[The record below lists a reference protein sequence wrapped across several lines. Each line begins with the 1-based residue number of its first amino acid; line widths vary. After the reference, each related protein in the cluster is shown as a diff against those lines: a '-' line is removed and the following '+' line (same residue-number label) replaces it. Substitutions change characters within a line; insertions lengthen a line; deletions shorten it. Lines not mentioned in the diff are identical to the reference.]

1 MTRVA
6 IIGDFDES
14 ITAHRA
20 NPLALAAAAKSTGLD
35 VQGEWLH
42 SSRLGPDVR
51 GRLADFHG
59 IWVVPGSPYADTNA
73 VLAAIEHA
81 RTSRRPFLGTCG
93 GFQHAMLEY
102 ARGVW
107 AVHAPAHAET
117 EPDAED
123 PVVSLLECS
132 LVEAREAIH
141 FVAGTELRRIYGTDT
156 TQEEYRCRY
165 GLSSRYAERLSSGEL
180 RVSARDER
188 GGVVGVELNGHP
200 FFIAVLFQPERA
212 GLRGES
218 PPLVEAFVK
227 AASRTRTPSTS

>member
-1 MTRVA
+1 MTRIA

-20 NPLALAAAAKSTGLD
+20 NPLALAAVARKTGID
-35 VQGEWLH
+35 VQGEWIH

-51 GRLADFHG
+51 GRLAGFDG
-59 IWVVPGSPYADTNA
+59 VWVVPGSPYADTNA
-73 VLAAIEHA
+73 VLAAIELA

-93 GFQHAMLEY
+93 GFQHTMLEH

-107 AVHAPAHAET
+107 DIRSPAHAET
-117 EPDAED
+117 EPDAKD
-123 PVVSLLECS
+123 PVITLLECS
-132 LVEAREAIH
+132 LVEARESIH
-141 FVAGTELRRIYGTDT
+141 FLPGSELRRIYGADT

-165 GLSSRYAERLSSGEL
+165 GLSPRHAERLASGTL
-180 RVSARDER
+180 RVAARDER
-188 GGVVGVELNGHP
+188 GGVVGVELQAHP

-227 AASRTRTPSTS
+227 AANRTRTPSTS

>member
-1 MTRVA
+1 MTRIA

-20 NPLALAAAAKSTGLD
+20 NPLALAAIAKKTKLD
-35 VQGEWLH
+35 VQGEWIH

-51 GRLADFHG
+51 GRLAGFDG
-59 IWVVPGSPYADTNA
+59 LWVVPGSPYADTDS
-73 VLAAIEHA
+73 VLAAIELA
-81 RTSRRPFLGTCG
+81 RTLHRPFLGTCG

-107 AVHAPAHAET
+107 DVRGPAHAET

-123 PVVSLLECS
+123 PVISLLECS

-141 FVAGTELRRIYGTDT
+141 FVAGTELRRIYGAESTH
-156 TQEEYRCRY
+156 EEYRCRY
-165 GLSSRYAERLSSGEL
+165 GLSPRYAERLASGEL
-180 RVSARDER
+180 RVAARDER

-212 GLRGES
+212 GLRGEA

-227 AASRTRTPSTS
+227 AANRTRTPSTS

>member
-1 MTRVA
+1 MTRIA

-20 NPLALAAAAKSTGLD
+20 NPLALAAVAKKTGID
-35 VQGEWLH
+35 VQGAWVH

-51 GRLADFHG
+51 GRLAGFDG
-59 IWVVPGSPYADTNA
+59 VWVVPGSPYADTNA
-73 VLAAIEHA
+73 VLAAIELA
-81 RTSRRPFLGTCG
+81 RTSHRPFLGTCG

-102 ARGVW
+102 AHGVW
-107 AVHAPAHAET
+107 DVHAPAHAET

-123 PVVSLLECS
+123 PVIAPLECS
-132 LVEAREAIH
+132 LVEARESIH
-141 FVAGTELRRIYGTDT
+141 FVAGTQLRRIYGSDT
-156 TQEEYRCRY
+156 TQEEYRCSY
-165 GLSSRYAERLSSGEL
+165 GLSPRYAERLSTGEL
-180 RVSARDER
+180 RVAARDER
-188 GGVVGVELNGHP
+188 GSVVGVELNGHP

-227 AASRTRTPSTS
+227 AANRTRIPSTS

>member
-1 MTRVA
+1 MTRIA

-20 NPLALAAAAKSTGLD
+20 NPLALGAAAKKTGLD
-35 VQGEWLH
+35 VQGEWVH

-51 GRLADFHG
+51 GRLAGFDG
-59 IWVVPGSPYADTNA
+59 VWVVPGSPYADTHA
-73 VLAAIEHA
+73 VLAAIEFA

-107 AVHAPAHAET
+107 DVYSPAHAEI

-123 PVVSLLECS
+123 PVISLLECS
-132 LVEAREAIH
+132 LVEARETIH
-141 FVAGTELRRIYGTDT
+141 FVAGTQLRRIYGADS

-165 GLSSRYAERLSSGEL
+165 GLSPRYAKRLSSGEL
-180 RVSARDER
+180 RVAARDER
-188 GGVVGVELNGHP
+188 GGVVGVELNDHP
-200 FFIAVLFQPERA
+200 FFIGVLFQPERA
-212 GLRGES
+212 GMRGES
-218 PPLVEAFVK
+218 SPLVEAFVK
-227 AASRTRTPSTS
+227 AVSRTRTPSRS

>member
-1 MTRVA
+1 MTRLA
-6 IIGDFDES
+6 LIGDFDDS

-20 NPLALAAAAKSTGLD
+20 TPLALAAVAKKSGID
-35 VQGEWLH
+35 VQSEWIH
-42 SSRLGPDVR
+42 TSRLGPDVR
-51 GRLADFHG
+51 GRLADFDG
-59 IWVVPGSPYADTNA
+59 VWVVPGSPYADTTA
-73 VLAAIEHA
+73 VLTAIELA

-93 GFQHAMLEY
+93 GFQHAMLEF

-107 AVHAPAHAET
+107 DVRSPAHAET
-117 EPDAED
+117 APDAED
-123 PVVSLLECS
+123 PVISLLECS
-132 LVEAREAIH
+132 LVEARESIR
-141 FVAGTELRRIYGTDT
+141 FVAGTELRRIYGADS

-165 GLSSRYAERLSSGEL
+165 GLSPRYAERLSSGPL

-227 AASRTRTPSTS
+227 AANRTRIPSTS